1 MVVLRVSFNGLLH
14 KTLGERIGVVPWSEP
29 PAESLRIPWKRVK
42 WTVTGVKDVYK
53 KEDGQS
59 TTVSP
64 LLIQPT
70 NVHEYFTRRK
80 RDAFRRLR
88 DKFVSDSRTGLELV
102 YFEVGK

>member
-53 KEDGQS
+53 KMASRRQFHCSSFNQLMYTNILLEGSEMRSGVYEISLFPIVGQDLSWS
-59 TTVSP
+59 T
-64 LLIQPT
+64 
-70 NVHEYFTRRK
+70 
-80 RDAFRRLR
+80 LR
-88 DKFVSDSRTGLELV
+88 
-102 YFEVGK
+102 